1 MLPVFNQLIFFVMRR
16 VIYAAAT
23 AFAAFALMT
32 ACDKAETDNGG
43 NDNVENPGDGG
54 NTGGEGDVIG
64 SIADIPGDYSGSLT
78 VGEGGTPIED
88 QVISITKG
96 DSENTVDLTV
106 SNFSIAS
113 MQLGN
118 ITIPNVPVSVA
129 DGKYSLT
136 LSEAADVTLSSTAQ
150 AILAS
155 AKATM
160 TGTVESTGAIS
171 LSLSINAVLA
181 ANQSKIPVDVTFTG
195 SKTAAE

>member
-1 MLPVFNQLIFFVMRR
+1 
-16 VIYAAAT
+16 
-23 AFAAFALMT
+23 MT
-32 ACDKAETDNGG
+32 ACDKAETDN
-43 NDNVENPGDGG
+43 GG

-78 VGEGGTPIED
+78 ALNTTVED
-88 QVISITKG
+88 QVISITEG

-106 SNFSIAS
+106 NNFTFMNQS
-113 MQLGN
+113 LGN

-129 DGKYSLT
+129 DGKYSLS
-136 LSEAADVTLSSTAQ
+136 LSEAADVTLSSEQT
-150 AILAS
+150 LLSS
-155 AKATM
+155 ATATM

-195 SKTAAE
+195 SKAAAE